1 MKFGS
6 LSLSEAQTLGRCN
19 RPVVA
24 GRLRADLTEFEAEFK
39 LSAHE
44 MGRFAA
50 RSGSPWAEL
59 ELSADVIGRWW
70 RCSTW

>member
-24 GRLRADLTEFEAEFK
+24 GRLRADLTEFERSSNSRPMKWAGCCEVEFR
-39 LSAHE
+39 LS
-44 MGRFAA
+44 GVQTL
-50 RSGSPWAEL
+50 GP
-59 ELSADVIGRWW
+59 
-70 RCSTW
+70 